1 MKKEKLSTT
10 QIISLGFFVTVIIG
24 AFLLILPIS
33 SASGEWTSFIDALFT
48 STTSVCVTG
57 LVVVPTATYWSV
69 FGQSVILILIQIGGL
84 GIIAITSA
92 FLLMLNRK
100 INLKDAV
107 LLENAFNL
115 DSLDAIVPFLKRVFL
130 FTFCIEFIFF
140 LLYLPIFINDFDMA
154 GIRYAL
160 FHSVSAFCNA
170 GIDIIGETSLYE
182 YRGHIMMNILTMLEI
197 ALGGI
202 GFIVM
207 FDIKKNLFSRKSRSL
222 KRLSLHTKL
231 VLLTTVT
238 LIFGG
243 AALFFIFEYSNPE
256 TIGNSPLGEKILASL
271 FQSVTTRTAGF
282 ASIPQSGLLPE
293 SVLLSCMLMFIG
305 GSPVGTAGGIK
316 TTTVAVLLMSVAATL
331 KNKKDT
337 VIANRRISAETI
349 KKATSVFVVAIL
361 VVLFACLIMFILTDF
376 DALDVTFE
384 VASALGTAGLTRD
397 LTPLLPASAKL
408 TIAVCMFLGR
418 IGPISLVMF
427 FSKKHETS
435 AMRFAEENITVG

>member
-10 QIISLGFFVTVIIG
+10 QIISLGFFVTVLLG
-24 AFLLILPIS
+24 AFLLVLPIS

-57 LVVVPTATYWSV
+57 LVVVPTATYWSI
-69 FGQSVILILIQIGGL
+69 FGQSVILLLIQIGGL

-140 LLYLPIFINDFDMA
+140 LLYLPIFINDFDLA

-182 YRGHIMMNILTMLEI
+182 YRGHVMMNILTMLEI

-207 FDIKKNLFSRKSRSL
+207 FDVKKNFFSRKSRSL

-231 VLLTTVT
+231 VLLTTVV

-243 AALFFIFEYSNPE
+243 AALFFIFEYNNPK

-316 TTTVAVLLMSVAATL
+316 TTTAAVLLMSVAATL

-376 DALDVTFE
+376 DAIDVTFE

-408 TIAVCMFLGR
+408 TIAICMFLGR

-427 FSKKHETS
+427 FSKKYETS
-435 AMRFAEENITVG
+435 SLRFAEENITVG

>member
-1 MKKEKLSTT
+1 MLQFCLVHFYWLCQS
-10 QIISLGFFVTVIIG
+10 
-24 AFLLILPIS
+24 
-33 SASGEWTSFIDALFT
+33 TSFIDALFT

-57 LVVVPTATYWSV
+57 LVVVPTATYWSI
-69 FGQSVILILIQIGGL
+69 FGQSVILLLIQIGGL

-130 FTFCIEFIFF
+130 FTFSIEFIFF
-140 LLYLPIFINDFDMA
+140 LLYLPIFINDFDLA

-182 YRGHIMMNILTMLEI
+182 YRGHVMMNILTILEI

-231 VLLTTVT
+231 VLLTTVV

-243 AALFFIFEYSNPE
+243 AALFFIFEYNNPK

-316 TTTVAVLLMSVAATL
+316 TTTAAVLLMSVAATL

-376 DALDVTFE
+376 DAIDVTFE

-408 TIAVCMFLGR
+408 TIAICMFLGR

-427 FSKKHETS
+427 FSKKYETS
-435 AMRFAEENITVG
+435 SLRFAEENITVG